1 MNTVLENTTKMDLNL
16 NVEFLL
22 QIIVYI
28 ATLGL
33 VFGKLMTQ
41 MENHNEKLDRLE
53 KNQNEKIDRLE
64 KNHNEKIDRLERK
77 QDKHNQLIERV
88 YHIEQTVAVIS
99 SEKDNILEKI
109 DSIED
114 DIEKI
119 YASERKINEK

>member
-1 MNTVLENTTKMDLNL
+1 MDLNL

-53 KNQNEKIDRLE
+53 KNQ
-64 KNHNEKIDRLERK
+64 NEKIDRLERK

-119 YASERKINEK
+119 YASERKINEN

>member
-1 MNTVLENTTKMDLNL
+1 MDLNL

-41 MENHNEKLDRLE
+41 ME
-53 KNQNEKIDRLE
+53 
-64 KNHNEKIDRLERK
+64 NHNEKIDRLERK

-119 YASERKINEK
+119 YASERKINDN

>member
-1 MNTVLENTTKMDLNL
+1 MDLNL

-41 MENHNEKLDRLE
+41 MENHNEKIDRLE

-119 YASERKINEK
+119 YASEKKINEN